1 MPEGSE
7 LQEWVE
13 KGWLCS
19 KLGTETVAA
28 SIDPLALSC
37 PPLPSLPPLFLPSS
51 FCAPSSLLLFLS
63 ILETGSP
70 GVRLASG
77 FVPSE
82 EDFARLLPPLC

>member
-63 ILETGSP
+63 ILETGSHW
-70 GVRLASG
+70 VRLASALLH
-77 FVPSE
+77 SE
-82 EDFARLLPPLC
+82 EDFDLLLPPLC